1 MHVGGMGGIMRDEQV
16 AGRDEEKLVELPIV
30 NGVMNHWSYVG
41 EQGDLLRG
49 YLREIGPGRVRGN
62 WAPAADGIVELGVVV
77 QWVALAFAAGF
88 VGQAGSDFYTYLRE
102 TLARYVADA
111 KARFDSRPCLNEVR
125 IEYADLDVII
135 RIPNSEELPDFAELI
150 RLLTERLA
158 SGRLREV
165 PMGVVEVFM
174 PMMYDAEIDQW
185 MEDYFPE
192 SRDEYGVWAI
202 TGVTSGVVVH
212 PYDAINDQW
221 LKPMYP
227 WME

>member
-1 MHVGGMGGIMRDEQV
+1 MAEGRV
-16 AGRDEEKLVELPIV
+16 AGDGGGEVVELPIV
-30 NGVMNHWSYVG
+30 NGTMNHWSYVG
-41 EQGDLLRG
+41 EQGDLLRK

-62 WAPAADGIVELGVVV
+62 WAPAADGIVDLGVVV

-88 VGQAGSDFYTYLRE
+88 VGQAGSNFYTYLRGV
-102 TLARYVADA
+102 LARYVADA

-135 RIPNSEELPDFAELI
+135 RIPSNEELPDFAELM
-150 RLLTERLA
+150 LLLAERLT

-174 PMMYDAEIDQW
+174 PMRYEAEIDQW
-185 MEDYFPE
+185 MEHYYPE
-192 SRDEYGVWAI
+192 SCDEYGVWAI

-221 LKPMYP
+221 LKPMCP

>member
-1 MHVGGMGGIMRDEQV
+1 MRDGRV
-16 AGRDEEKLVELPIV
+16 AGTGTAEVIELPIV
-30 NGVMNHWSYVG
+30 NGTMNHYSYVG
-41 EQGDLLRG
+41 EQGDLLRK

-62 WAPAADGIVELGVVV
+62 WAPACDGIVELGVVV

-88 VGQAGSDFYTYLRE
+88 VGQAGSDFYTRLRD
-102 TLARYVADA
+102 TLVRYVADA

-125 IEYADLDVII
+125 IEYEDLDVVI
-135 RIPNSEELPDFAELI
+135 RIPVNEELPDFAKLI
-150 RLLTERLA
+150 LLLSQRLA
-158 SGRLREV
+158 GGRLAEV

-174 PMMYDAEIDQW
+174 PMMYDAGTDQW
-185 MEDYFPE
+185 MEQYYPA
-192 SRDEYGVWAI
+192 SSDEYGVWGI

-212 PYDAINDQW
+212 PYDAVNDQW